1 MALLL
6 RSWRHVSVDRLNSV
20 NFRFLIPILDF
31 AFVGFG
37 DLDLVCYK
45 GRSCLEWRFVG
56 CSFMTAVFL

>member
-31 AFVGFG
+31 ALWVLGI
-37 DLDLVCYK
+37 
-45 GRSCLEWRFVG
+45 
-56 CSFMTAVFL
+56 